1 MPNWKSSE
9 EYVVI
14 RTLASPLTNEYGS
27 RVGAPEWARTE
38 EGRGLEEERRL
49 VKLWLKEKRDNK
61 DRVRRRNNRRDW
73 ATFWIV
79 IAGVVVGLVGLLK

>member
-1 MPNWKSSE
+1 
-9 EYVVI
+9 
-14 RTLASPLTNEYGS
+14 
-27 RVGAPEWARTE
+27 
-38 EGRGLEEERRL
+38 
-49 VKLWLKEKRDNK
+49 LWLKEKRDNK